1 MKNATLCTSHEKF
14 IKVCMRAQE
23 AHILVVTNSI
33 LSIEKSKSEK
43 MSALQSCTCST
54 FNRNSGKTK
63 QLLSLY
69 KRF

>member
-1 MKNATLCTSHEKF
+1 MKNATFCTSHEKF

-33 LSIEKSKSEK
+33 LSIEKSKSKK
-43 MSALQSCTCST
+43 MMLYKVAHVPL

-63 QLLSLY
+63 QLLCLY
-69 KRF
+69 KKF